1 MFKKISKTKEVK
13 KFVAQDVQK
22 LTVKELKQTMGG
34 YQEPILCYD
43 EIRNR
48 YYKC

>member
-1 MFKKISKTKEVK
+1 MFDKKTKDKEVK
-13 KFVAQDVQK
+13 KFLPSDVQK
-22 LTVKELKQTMGG
+22 LTEKQLKQTMGG
-34 YQEPILCYD
+34 YQYPHLCYD